1 MLFLEVVR
9 IKELINQLK
18 PTFSNA
24 MNSLDVPESTWLP
37 LLGKATVEDHGDVA
51 LPCHSLAGI
60 MKKAPQ
66 EIAKQISELV
76 ASDLKSFATVSSMSG
91 FVNITAKPEW
101 LSKRISIL
109 LGDTRL
115 GVSVDEKKTLVV
127 DYSAPNVAKEM
138 HVGHLRSTVIGDT
151 IVRMLEFKGHTVIR
165 ENHVGDWGTPFGMLI
180 EHLLDLGED
189 RAANELGV
197 GDLDSFYKQARSKFV
212 SDEEFANRSRS
223 RVVMLQGGDAE
234 TLRLWRI
241 LVDESMRYFNEVYS
255 MLGVMLT
262 DDDIRGESSYQKL
275 LPEVVER
282 LRESGDLEQS
292 DGADVVFPGGWVNRD
307 GEPLPMI
314 IRKADGGYNYSTSDL
329 ACIIDRVE
337 RLGSDGFLYVVGTP
351 QKQHFEMVFQV
362 AKKAGFMSNNHQAVH
377 VNFGSVLDTDGKVLK
392 SREGEVIKLHDLLEE
407 AIRRAEQSIDD
418 KNPDLAGKER
428 EEVARA
434 VGIGAVKYADLS
446 TERTKDYVFDWEKM
460 LSFEGNTAPYLQ
472 YAYARISSIFR
483 KWGGDR
489 ESLTTN
495 FESLMESEISTLRS
509 EEILLSRRLVEF
521 PSILDDSVST
531 FSPHKL
537 CKHLHSIA
545 SSFASFYEN
554 CGILKEDNEI
564 ISQRRLALCE
574 VTSRELKLGLE
585 MMGINVP
592 ERM

>member
-1 MLFLEVVR
+1 MVR

-18 PTFSNA
+18 PIFSNA
-24 MNSLDVPESTWLP
+24 MNSLDVPESIWLP

-60 MKKAPQ
+60 LKKAPQ

-76 ASDLKSFATVSSMSG
+76 ASDLQSFAIVSSMSG

-101 LSKRISIL
+101 LSKRLSIL
-109 LGDTRL
+109 LADPRL
-115 GVSVDEKKTLVV
+115 GVSVDEKKTFAV

-223 RVVMLQGGDAE
+223 RVVLLQGGDAE

-262 DDDIRGESSYQKL
+262 DDDIRGESSYQEL

-282 LRESGDLEQS
+282 LRESGDLEES

-337 RLGSDGFLYVVGTP
+337 RLGCDGFLYVVGTP

-362 AKKAGFMSNNHQAVH
+362 AKKAGFMSHNHQAVH

-418 KNPDLAGKER
+418 KNPDLLGKER

-495 FESLMESEISTLRS
+495 FESLMESELSTLRG

-554 CGILKEDNEI
+554 CAILKEDNEI

-574 VTSRELKLGLE
+574 ATSRELKLGLE

>member
-1 MLFLEVVR
+1 MVR
-9 IKELINQLK
+9 IEELINQLK
-18 PTFSNA
+18 PIFSNA
-24 MNSLDVPESTWLP
+24 MNSLEVPESTWLP

-60 MKKAPQ
+60 LKKAPQ

-76 ASDLKSFATVSSMSG
+76 SSDLQSFAIVSSMSG

-101 LSKRISIL
+101 LSKRLSIL
-109 LGDTRL
+109 LADPRL
-115 GVSVDEKKTLVV
+115 GVSVDQKKTFAV

-223 RVVMLQGGDAE
+223 RVVLLQGGDAE

-262 DDDIRGESSYQKL
+262 DDDIRGESSYQEL
-275 LPEVVER
+275 LPEVVYR
-282 LRESGDLEQS
+282 LKESGDLEES

-337 RLGSDGFLYVVGTP
+337 RLGCDGFLYVVGTP

-362 AKKAGFMSNNHQAVH
+362 AKKAGFMSHNHQAVH

-407 AIRRAEQSIDD
+407 AIRRAKQSIDD
-418 KNPDLAGKER
+418 KNPDLLGKER

-495 FESLMESEISTLRS
+495 FESLMESELSTLRS

-554 CGILKEDNEI
+554 CGILKEDDEA
-564 ISQRRLALCE
+564 ISRRRLALCE

>member
-1 MLFLEVVR
+1 MVR
-9 IKELINQLK
+9 IEELINQLK
-18 PTFSNA
+18 PIFSNA
-24 MNSLDVPESTWLP
+24 MNSLEVPESTWLP

-51 LPCHSLAGI
+51 FPCHSLAGI
-60 MKKAPQ
+60 LKKSPQ
-66 EIAKQISELV
+66 EIAIQISELV
-76 ASDLKSFATVSSMSG
+76 ASDLQSFAIVSSMSG

-101 LSKRISIL
+101 LSNRISIL
-109 LGDTRL
+109 LADPRL
-115 GVSVDEKKTLVV
+115 GVSVDQKKTFVV

-223 RVVMLQGGDAE
+223 RVVLLQGGDAE

-262 DDDIRGESSYQKL
+262 DDDIRGESSYQEL
-275 LPEVVER
+275 LPEVVYR
-282 LRESGDLEQS
+282 LKESGDLVES

-337 RLGSDGFLYVVGTP
+337 RLGCDGFLYVVGTP

-362 AKKAGFMSNNHQAVH
+362 AKKAGFMSHNHQAVH

-407 AIRRAEQSIDD
+407 AIRRAKQSIDD
-418 KNPDLAGKER
+418 KNPDLLGKER

-489 ESLTTN
+489 ESLTTS
-495 FESLMESEISTLRS
+495 FESLMESELSNLRS

-554 CGILKEDNEI
+554 CGILKEGDEA
-564 ISQRRLALCE
+564 ISRRRLALCE

-585 MMGINVP
+585 MMGISVP

>member
-1 MLFLEVVR
+1 MVR

-18 PTFSNA
+18 PIFSNA
-24 MNSLDVPESTWLP
+24 MNSLDIPDSTWLP

-60 MKKAPQ
+60 LKKAPQ

-76 ASDLKSFATVSSMSG
+76 ASDLQSFAIVSSMSG

-101 LSKRISIL
+101 LSKRLSIL
-109 LGDTRL
+109 LADPRL
-115 GVSVDEKKTLVV
+115 GVSVDEKKTFAV

-223 RVVMLQGGDAE
+223 RVVLLQGGDAE

-262 DDDIRGESSYQKL
+262 DDDIRGESSYQEL

-282 LRESGDLEQS
+282 LRESGDLEES

-337 RLGSDGFLYVVGTP
+337 RLGCDGFLYVVGTP

-362 AKKAGFMSNNHQAVH
+362 AKKAGFMSHNHQAVH

-418 KNPDLAGKER
+418 KNPDLLGKER

-495 FESLMESEISTLRS
+495 FESLMESELSTLRG

>member
-1 MLFLEVVR
+1 VVR
-9 IKELINQLK
+9 IEELINQLK
-18 PTFSNA
+18 PIFSNA
-24 MNSLDVPESTWLP
+24 MNSLEVPESTWLP

-51 LPCHSLAGI
+51 FPCHSLAGI
-60 MKKAPQ
+60 LKKSPQ
-66 EIAKQISELV
+66 EIAIQISELV
-76 ASDLKSFATVSSMSG
+76 ASDLQSFAIVSSMSG

-101 LSKRISIL
+101 LSNRISIL
-109 LGDTRL
+109 LADPRL
-115 GVSVDEKKTLVV
+115 GVSVDQKKTFVV

-223 RVVMLQGGDAE
+223 RVVLLQGGDAE

-241 LVDESMRYFNEVYS
+241 LVNESMRYFNEVYS

-262 DDDIRGESSYQKL
+262 DDDIRGESSYQEL
-275 LPEVVER
+275 LPEVVYR
-282 LRESGDLEQS
+282 LKESGDLEES

-337 RLGSDGFLYVVGTP
+337 RLGCDGFLYVVGTP

-362 AKKAGFMSNNHQAVH
+362 AKKAGFMSHNHQAVH

-407 AIRRAEQSIDD
+407 AIRRAKQSIDD
-418 KNPDLAGKER
+418 KNPDLLGKER

-495 FESLMESEISTLRS
+495 LESLMESELSNLRS

-554 CGILKEDNEI
+554 CGILKEDDEA
-564 ISQRRLALCE
+564 ISRRRLALCE

>member
-1 MLFLEVVR
+1 MVR
-9 IKELINQLK
+9 IEELINQLK
-18 PTFSNA
+18 PIFSNA
-24 MNSLDVPESTWLP
+24 MNSLEVPESTWLP

-60 MKKAPQ
+60 LKKAPQ

-76 ASDLKSFATVSSMSG
+76 ATDLQSFAIVSSMSG

-101 LSKRISIL
+101 LSNRISIL
-109 LGDTRL
+109 LADPRL
-115 GVSVDEKKTLVV
+115 GVSVDQKKTFVV

-223 RVVMLQGGDAE
+223 RVVLLQGGDAE

-262 DDDIRGESSYQKL
+262 DDDIRGESSYQEL
-275 LPEVVER
+275 LPEVVYR
-282 LRESGDLEQS
+282 LKESGDLEES

-337 RLGSDGFLYVVGTP
+337 RLGCDGFLYVVGTP

-362 AKKAGFMSNNHQAVH
+362 AKKAGFMSHNHQAVH

-407 AIRRAEQSIDD
+407 AIRRAKQSIDD
-418 KNPDLAGKER
+418 KNPDLLGKER

-495 FESLMESEISTLRS
+495 LESLMESELSNLRS

-554 CGILKEDNEI
+554 CGILKEDDEA
-564 ISQRRLALCE
+564 ISRRRLALCE

>member
-1 MLFLEVVR
+1 
-9 IKELINQLK
+9 
-18 PTFSNA
+18 
-24 MNSLDVPESTWLP
+24 MNSLDIPDSTWLS

-60 MKKAPQ
+60 LKKAPQ

-76 ASDLKSFATVSSMSG
+76 ASDLQSFAIVSSMSG

-101 LSKRISIL
+101 LSKRLSIL
-109 LGDTRL
+109 LADPRL
-115 GVSVDEKKTLVV
+115 GVSVDEKKTFAV

-223 RVVMLQGGDAE
+223 RVVLLQGGDAE

-262 DDDIRGESSYQKL
+262 DDDIRGESSYQEL

-282 LRESGDLEQS
+282 LRESGDLEES

-337 RLGSDGFLYVVGTP
+337 RLGCDGFLYVVGTP

-362 AKKAGFMSNNHQAVH
+362 AKKAGFMSHNHQAVH

-407 AIRRAEQSIDD
+407 AIRRAKQSIDD
-418 KNPDLAGKER
+418 KNPDLLGKER

-495 FESLMESEISTLRS
+495 LESLMESELSNLRS

-554 CGILKEDNEI
+554 CGILKEDNEK
-564 ISQRRLALCE
+564 ISHRRLALCE

>member
-1 MLFLEVVR
+1 MIIIR
-9 IKELINQLK
+9 ELIDDLK
-18 PTFSNA
+18 PVFSKA
-24 MNSLDVPESTWLP
+24 MKKLEIPDTTWEP
-37 LLGKATVEDHGDVA
+37 LFGKSTVEDHGDVA

-60 MKKAPQ
+60 LRKPPE
-66 EIAKQISELV
+66 EIAKQITELV
-76 ASDLKSFATVSSMSG
+76 FQDLESFATVSSISG
-91 FVNITAKPEW
+91 FVNISAKPEW
-101 LSKRISIL
+101 ISRRISQL
-109 LGDTRL
+109 LLDTRL
-115 GVSVDEKKTLVV
+115 GVGLDEGKIFAV

-138 HVGHLRSTVIGDT
+138 HVGHLRSTVIGDS
-151 IVRMLEFKGHTVIR
+151 IVRMLEFKGHRAIR

-189 RAANELGV
+189 RAATELGV

-212 SDEEFANRSRS
+212 SDDEFASRSRS
-223 RVVMLQGGDAE
+223 RVVLLQGGHEE

-255 MLGVMLT
+255 MLGVLLT
-262 DDDIRGESSYQKL
+262 DEDIMGESRYQDL
-275 LPEVVER
+275 LPEVIER
-282 LRESGDLEQS
+282 LRDAGILEESE
-292 DGADVVFPGGWVNRD
+292 GADVVFPGGWVNRD

-337 RLGSDGFLYVVGTP
+337 RLRCDGLLYVVGTP

-362 AKKAGFMSNNHQAVH
+362 AKKAGFMSDDHQAIH

-392 SREGEVIKLHDLLEE
+392 SREGDVIKLHDLLEE
-407 AIRRAEQSIDD
+407 AIRRAEQTIDE
-418 KNPDLAGKER
+418 KNPNLQAQER
-428 EEVARA
+428 YEAARA
-434 VGIGAVKYADLS
+434 VGIGAIKYADLS
-446 TERTKDYVFDWEKM
+446 TERTKDYVFDWERM

-472 YAYARISSIFR
+472 YAHARICSIFR

-489 ESLTTN
+489 ESLREN
-495 FESLMESEISTLRS
+495 FGSLMEEESSAPTKEELTLA
-509 EEILLSRRLVEF
+509 RRLVEF
-521 PSILDDSVST
+521 PSILDDSAST

-554 CGILKEDNEI
+554 CSILNEEDAVI
-564 ISQRRLALCE
+564 VRRRLALCDI
-574 VTSRELKLGLE
+574 TARELQLGLGV
-585 MMGINVP
+585 MGIIAP

>member
-1 MLFLEVVR
+1 MIR
-9 IKELINQLK
+9 IKELINELN
-18 PTFSNA
+18 PIFSKA
-24 MNSLDVPESTWLP
+24 MNSLGLPDSTRLP

-60 MKKAPQ
+60 LKNSPQ

-76 ASDLKSFATVSSMSG
+76 AFELQSFATVSSISG

-101 LSKRISIL
+101 LSKRISAL
-109 LGDTRL
+109 LADPRL
-115 GVSVDEKKTLVV
+115 GVSVDERRTFAV

-212 SDEEFANRSRS
+212 SDEEFANRSRG
-223 RVVMLQGGDAE
+223 RVVLLQGGDAE

-262 DDDIRGESSYQKL
+262 DDDIRGESSYQAL
-275 LPEVVER
+275 LPEVVDR
-282 LRESGDLEQS
+282 LRESGDLEES

-337 RLGSDGFLYVVGTP
+337 RLGCDGFLYVVGTP

-362 AKKAGFMSNNHQAVH
+362 ARKAGFMSDNHEAVH

-418 KNPDLAGKER
+418 KNPDLLGKER

-495 FESLMESEISTLRS
+495 FEFLMESELSTLGS

>member
-1 MLFLEVVR
+1 MVR

-18 PTFSNA
+18 PIFSNA
-24 MNSLDVPESTWLP
+24 MNSLDIPDSTWLP

-60 MKKAPQ
+60 LKKAPQ
-66 EIAKQISELV
+66 EIAKQL
-76 ASDLKSFATVSSMSG
+76 SDLGSSDLQSFAIVSSMSG

-101 LSKRISIL
+101 LSKRLSIL
-109 LGDTRL
+109 LADPRL
-115 GVSVDEKKTLVV
+115 GVSVDEKKTFAV

-223 RVVMLQGGDAE
+223 RVVLLQGGDAE

-262 DDDIRGESSYQKL
+262 DDDIRGESSYQEL

-282 LRESGDLEQS
+282 LRESGDLEES

-337 RLGSDGFLYVVGTP
+337 RLGCDGFLYVVGTP

-362 AKKAGFMSNNHQAVH
+362 AKKAGFMSHNHQAVH
-377 VNFGSVLDTDGKVLK
+377 VNIGSGLDTDGKVLK

-418 KNPDLAGKER
+418 KNPDLLGKER

-495 FESLMESEISTLRS
+495 FESLMERELSTLRA

-554 CGILKEDNEI
+554 CAILKEDNEI

-574 VTSRELKLGLE
+574 ATSRELKLGLE

>member
-1 MLFLEVVR
+1 MVR

-18 PTFSNA
+18 PIFSNA
-24 MNSLDVPESTWLP
+24 MNSLDIPDSTWLP

-60 MKKAPQ
+60 LKKAPQ

-76 ASDLKSFATVSSMSG
+76 ASDLQSFAIVSSMSG

-101 LSKRISIL
+101 LSKRLSIL
-109 LGDTRL
+109 LADPRL
-115 GVSVDEKKTLVV
+115 GVSVDEKKTFAV

-223 RVVMLQGGDAE
+223 RVVLLQGGDAE

-262 DDDIRGESSYQKL
+262 DDDIRGESSYQEL

-282 LRESGDLEQS
+282 LRESGDLEES

-337 RLGSDGFLYVVGTP
+337 RLGCDGFLYVVGTP

-362 AKKAGFMSNNHQAVH
+362 AKKAGFMSHNHQAVH

-418 KNPDLAGKER
+418 KNPDLLGKER

-495 FESLMESEISTLRS
+495 FESLMESELSTLRG

-574 VTSRELKLGLE
+574 ATSRELKLGLE

>member
-1 MLFLEVVR
+1 MVR
-9 IKELINQLK
+9 IEELINQLK
-18 PTFSNA
+18 PIFSNA
-24 MNSLDVPESTWLP
+24 MNSLEVPESTWLP

-51 LPCHSLAGI
+51 FPCHSLAGI
-60 MKKAPQ
+60 LKKSPQ
-66 EIAKQISELV
+66 EIAIQISELV
-76 ASDLKSFATVSSMSG
+76 ASDLQSFAIVSSMSG

-101 LSKRISIL
+101 LSNRISIL
-109 LGDTRL
+109 LADPRL
-115 GVSVDEKKTLVV
+115 GVSVDQKKTFVV

-212 SDEEFANRSRS
+212 SDEEFANRSSS
-223 RVVMLQGGDAE
+223 RVVLLQGGDAE

-262 DDDIRGESSYQKL
+262 DDDIRGESSYQEL
-275 LPEVVER
+275 LPEVVYR
-282 LRESGDLEQS
+282 LKESGDLEES

-337 RLGSDGFLYVVGTP
+337 RLGCDGFLYVVGTP

-362 AKKAGFMSNNHQAVH
+362 AKKAGFMSHNHQAVH

-407 AIRRAEQSIDD
+407 AIRRAKQSIDD
-418 KNPDLAGKER
+418 KNPDLLGKER

-495 FESLMESEISTLRS
+495 LESLMESELSNLRS

-554 CGILKEDNEI
+554 CGILKEDDEA
-564 ISQRRLALCE
+564 ISRRRLALCE

>member
-18 PTFSNA
+18 PSFSNA

-66 EIAKQISELV
+66 EIAEQISELV

-115 GVSVDEKKTLVV
+115 GVSVDEKKIFVV

-282 LRESGDLEQS
+282 LRESGDLEKS

-392 SREGEVIKLHDLLEE
+392 SREGEVIKLHDLLKE

>member
-1 MLFLEVVR
+1 MVR

-18 PTFSNA
+18 PIFSNA
-24 MNSLDVPESTWLP
+24 MNSLDVPESIWLP

-60 MKKAPQ
+60 LKKAPQ

-76 ASDLKSFATVSSMSG
+76 ASDLQSFAIVSSMSG

-101 LSKRISIL
+101 LSNRISIL
-109 LGDTRL
+109 LADPRL
-115 GVSVDEKKTLVV
+115 GVSVDQKKTFVV

-151 IVRMLEFKGHTVIR
+151 IVRMLEFKGHNVIR

-189 RAANELGV
+189 RAADELGV

-223 RVVMLQGGDAE
+223 RVVLLQGGDAE

-241 LVDESMRYFNEVYS
+241 LVNESMRYFNEVYS

-262 DDDIRGESSYQKL
+262 DDDIRGESSYQEL
-275 LPEVVER
+275 LPEVVYR
-282 LRESGDLEQS
+282 LKESGDLEQS

-337 RLGSDGFLYVVGTP
+337 RLGCDGFLYVVGTP

-362 AKKAGFMSNNHQAVH
+362 AKKAGFMSHNHQAVH

-407 AIRRAEQSIDD
+407 AIWRAEQSIDD
-418 KNPDLAGKER
+418 KNPDLLGKER

-489 ESLTTN
+489 QSLTTS
-495 FESLMESEISTLRS
+495 FESLMDSEFSNLRD

-554 CGILKEDNEI
+554 CGILKEDIEAV
-564 ISQRRLALCE
+564 SQRRLALCE

>member
-1 MLFLEVVR
+1 MVR

-18 PTFSNA
+18 PIFSNA
-24 MNSLDVPESTWLP
+24 MNSLDIPDSTWLP

-60 MKKAPQ
+60 LKKAPQ

-76 ASDLKSFATVSSMSG
+76 ASDLQSFAIVSSMSG

-101 LSKRISIL
+101 LSKRLSIL
-109 LGDTRL
+109 IADPRL
-115 GVSVDEKKTLVV
+115 GVSVDEKKTFAV

-223 RVVMLQGGDAE
+223 RVVLLQGGDAE

-262 DDDIRGESSYQKL
+262 DDDIRGESSYQEL

-282 LRESGDLEQS
+282 LRESGDLEES

-337 RLGSDGFLYVVGTP
+337 RLGCDGFLYVVGTP

-362 AKKAGFMSNNHQAVH
+362 AKKAGFMSHNHQAVH

-418 KNPDLAGKER
+418 KNPDLLGKER

-495 FESLMESEISTLRS
+495 FESLMESELSTLRG

-554 CGILKEDNEI
+554 CAILKEDNEI

-574 VTSRELKLGLE
+574 ATSRELKLGLE

>member
-1 MLFLEVVR
+1 MVR

-18 PTFSNA
+18 PIFSNA
-24 MNSLDVPESTWLP
+24 MNSLDIPDSTWLP

-60 MKKAPQ
+60 LKKAPQ

-76 ASDLKSFATVSSMSG
+76 ASDLQSFAIVSSMSG

-101 LSKRISIL
+101 LSKRLSIL
-109 LGDTRL
+109 LADPRL
-115 GVSVDEKKTLVV
+115 GVSVDEKKTFAV

-223 RVVMLQGGDAE
+223 RVVLLQGGDAE

-262 DDDIRGESSYQKL
+262 DEDIRGESSYQEL

-282 LRESGDLEQS
+282 LRESGDLEES

-337 RLGSDGFLYVVGTP
+337 RLGCDGFLYVVGTP

-362 AKKAGFMSNNHQAVH
+362 AKKAGFMSHNHQAVH

-418 KNPDLAGKER
+418 KNPDLLGKER

-495 FESLMESEISTLRS
+495 FESLMESELSTLRG

-554 CGILKEDNEI
+554 CAILKEDNEI

>member
-1 MLFLEVVR
+1 MVR
-9 IKELINQLK
+9 IKELIDQLK
-18 PTFSNA
+18 PIFSNA
-24 MNSLDVPESTWLP
+24 MNSLDIPDSTWLP

-60 MKKAPQ
+60 LKKAPQ

-76 ASDLKSFATVSSMSG
+76 SSDLQSFAIVSSMSG

-101 LSKRISIL
+101 LSKRLSIL
-109 LGDTRL
+109 LADPRL
-115 GVSVDEKKTLVV
+115 GVSVDEKKTFAV

-223 RVVMLQGGDAE
+223 RVVLLQGGDAE

-262 DDDIRGESSYQKL
+262 DDDIRGESSYQEL

-282 LRESGDLEQS
+282 LRESGDLEES

-337 RLGSDGFLYVVGTP
+337 RLGCDGFLYVVGTP

-362 AKKAGFMSNNHQAVH
+362 AKKAGFMSHNHQAVH

-418 KNPDLAGKER
+418 KNPDLLGKER

-495 FESLMESEISTLRS
+495 FESLMERELSTLRA

-554 CGILKEDNEI
+554 CAILKEDNEI

>member
-1 MLFLEVVR
+1 MVR

-18 PTFSNA
+18 PIFSNA
-24 MNSLDVPESTWLP
+24 MNSLDIPDSTWLP

-60 MKKAPQ
+60 LKKAHQ

-76 ASDLKSFATVSSMSG
+76 ASDLQSFAIVSSMSG

-101 LSKRISIL
+101 LSKRLSIL
-109 LGDTRL
+109 LADPRL
-115 GVSVDEKKTLVV
+115 GVSVDEKKTFAV

-223 RVVMLQGGDAE
+223 RVVLLQGGDAE

-262 DDDIRGESSYQKL
+262 DDDIRGESSYQEL

-282 LRESGDLEQS
+282 LRESGDLEES

-337 RLGSDGFLYVVGTP
+337 RLGCDGFLYVVGTP

-362 AKKAGFMSNNHQAVH
+362 AKKAGFMSHNHQAVH

-418 KNPDLAGKER
+418 KNPDLLGKER

-495 FESLMESEISTLRS
+495 FESLMESELSTLRG

-554 CGILKEDNEI
+554 CAILKEDNEI

>member
-1 MLFLEVVR
+1 MIR
-9 IKELINQLK
+9 IKELINELN
-18 PTFSNA
+18 PIFSKA
-24 MNSLDVPESTWLP
+24 MNSLGLPDSTRLP

-60 MKKAPQ
+60 LKNSPQ

-76 ASDLKSFATVSSMSG
+76 AFELQSFATVSSISG

-101 LSKRISIL
+101 LSKRISAL
-109 LGDTRL
+109 LADPRL
-115 GVSVDEKKTLVV
+115 GVSVDEGRTFAV

-212 SDEEFANRSRS
+212 SDEEFANRSRG
-223 RVVMLQGGDAE
+223 RVVLLQGGDAE

-262 DDDIRGESSYQKL
+262 DDDIRGESSYQEL
-275 LPEVVER
+275 LPEVVNR
-282 LRESGDLEQS
+282 LIESGDLEES

-337 RLGSDGFLYVVGTP
+337 RLGCDGFLYVVGTP

-362 AKKAGFMSNNHQAVH
+362 AKKAGFMGDNHQAVH

-392 SREGEVIKLHDLLEE
+392 SREGEVIKLHDLLAES
-407 AIRRAEQSIDD
+407 IRRAEQSIDD
-418 KNPDLAGKER
+418 KNPDLTGKER
-428 EEVARA
+428 EAVARA

-489 ESLTTN
+489 ESLATN
-495 FESLMESEISTLRS
+495 FESLMESEPGTLMA

-554 CGILKEDNEI
+554 CGILNQDNVI

-585 MMGINVP
+585 MMGIDVP

>member
-1 MLFLEVVR
+1 MVR

-18 PTFSNA
+18 PIFSNA
-24 MNSLDVPESTWLP
+24 MNSLDIPDSTWLP

-60 MKKAPQ
+60 LKKAPQ

-76 ASDLKSFATVSSMSG
+76 ASDLQSFAIVSSMSG

-101 LSKRISIL
+101 LSKRLSIL
-109 LGDTRL
+109 LADPRL
-115 GVSVDEKKTLVV
+115 GVSVDEKKTFAV

-223 RVVMLQGGDAE
+223 RVVLLQGGDAE

-262 DDDIRGESSYQKL
+262 DDDIRGESSYQEL

-282 LRESGDLEQS
+282 LRESGDLEES

-337 RLGSDGFLYVVGTP
+337 RLGCDGFLYVVGTP

-362 AKKAGFMSNNHQAVH
+362 AKKAGFMSHNHQAVH

-418 KNPDLAGKER
+418 KNPDLLGKER

-554 CGILKEDNEI
+554 CAILKEDNEI

>member
-1 MLFLEVVR
+1 MVR

-18 PTFSNA
+18 PIFSNA
-24 MNSLDVPESTWLP
+24 MNSLDIPDSTWLP

-76 ASDLKSFATVSSMSG
+76 ASDLQSFAIVSSMSG

-101 LSKRISIL
+101 LSKRLSIL
-109 LGDTRL
+109 LADPRL
-115 GVSVDEKKTLVV
+115 GVSVDEKKTFAV

-223 RVVMLQGGDAE
+223 RVVLLQGGDAE

-262 DDDIRGESSYQKL
+262 DDDIRGESSYQEL

-282 LRESGDLEQS
+282 LRESGDLEES

-337 RLGSDGFLYVVGTP
+337 RLGCDGFLYVVGTP

-362 AKKAGFMSNNHQAVH
+362 AKKAGFMSHNHQAVH

-418 KNPDLAGKER
+418 KNPDLLGKER

-483 KWGGDR
+483 NWGGDR

-495 FESLMESEISTLRS
+495 FESLTESELGTLRN

-554 CGILKEDNEI
+554 CAILKEDNEI

-574 VTSRELKLGLE
+574 VTSRELKLGLA

>member
-1 MLFLEVVR
+1 MVR

-18 PTFSNA
+18 PIFSNA
-24 MNSLDVPESTWLP
+24 MNSLDVPDSTWLP

-60 MKKAPQ
+60 LKKAPQ

-76 ASDLKSFATVSSMSG
+76 ASDLQSFAIVSSMSG

-101 LSKRISIL
+101 LSKRLSIL
-109 LGDTRL
+109 LADPRL
-115 GVSVDEKKTLVV
+115 GVSVDEKKTFAV

-223 RVVMLQGGDAE
+223 RVVLLQGGDAE

-262 DDDIRGESSYQKL
+262 DDDIRGESSYQEL

-282 LRESGDLEQS
+282 LRESGDLEES

-337 RLGSDGFLYVVGTP
+337 RLGCDGFLYVVGTP

-362 AKKAGFMSNNHQAVH
+362 AKKAGFMSHNHQAVH

-418 KNPDLAGKER
+418 KNPDLLGKER

-495 FESLMESEISTLRS
+495 FESLMESELSTLRG

-554 CGILKEDNEI
+554 CAILKEDNEI

-574 VTSRELKLGLE
+574 ATSRELKLGLE

>member
-1 MLFLEVVR
+1 VVR
-9 IKELINQLK
+9 IKELIDQLK
-18 PTFSNA
+18 PIFSNA
-24 MNSLDVPESTWLP
+24 MNSLDIPDSTWLP

-60 MKKAPQ
+60 LKKAPQ

-76 ASDLKSFATVSSMSG
+76 ASDLQSFAIVSSMSG

-101 LSKRISIL
+101 LSKRLSIL
-109 LGDTRL
+109 LADPRL
-115 GVSVDEKKTLVV
+115 GVSVDEKKTFAV

-223 RVVMLQGGDAE
+223 RVVLLQGGDAE

-262 DDDIRGESSYQKL
+262 DDDIRGESSYQEL

-282 LRESGDLEQS
+282 LRESGDLEES

-337 RLGSDGFLYVVGTP
+337 RLGCDGFLYVVGTP

-362 AKKAGFMSNNHQAVH
+362 AKKAGFMSHNHQAVH

-418 KNPDLAGKER
+418 KNPDLLGKER

-495 FESLMESEISTLRS
+495 FESLMESELSTLRG

-554 CGILKEDNEI
+554 CAILKEDNEI

>member
-1 MLFLEVVR
+1 MIR

-18 PTFSNA
+18 PIFSNA
-24 MNSLDVPESTWLP
+24 MNSLDIPDSTWLP

-60 MKKAPQ
+60 LKKAPQ

-76 ASDLKSFATVSSMSG
+76 ASDLQSFAIVSSMSG

-101 LSKRISIL
+101 LSKRLSIL
-109 LGDTRL
+109 LADPRL
-115 GVSVDEKKTLVV
+115 GVSVDEKKTFAV

-223 RVVMLQGGDAE
+223 RVVLLQGGDAE

-262 DDDIRGESSYQKL
+262 DDDIRGESSYQEL

-282 LRESGDLEQS
+282 LRESGDLEES

-337 RLGSDGFLYVVGTP
+337 RLGCDGFLYVVGTP

-362 AKKAGFMSNNHQAVH
+362 AKKAGFMSHNHQAVH

-418 KNPDLAGKER
+418 KNPDLLGKER

-495 FESLMESEISTLRS
+495 FESLMESELSTLRG

-554 CGILKEDNEI
+554 CAILKEDNEI

>member
-1 MLFLEVVR
+1 MVR

-18 PTFSNA
+18 PIFSNA
-24 MNSLDVPESTWLP
+24 MNSLDIPDSTWLP

-60 MKKAPQ
+60 LKKAPQ

-76 ASDLKSFATVSSMSG
+76 SSDLQSCASVSSMSG

-101 LSKRISIL
+101 LSKRLSIL
-109 LGDTRL
+109 LADPRL
-115 GVSVDEKKTLVV
+115 GVSVDEKKTFAV

-223 RVVMLQGGDAE
+223 RVVLLQGGDAE

-262 DDDIRGESSYQKL
+262 DDDIRGESSYQEL

-282 LRESGDLEQS
+282 LRESGDLEES

-337 RLGSDGFLYVVGTP
+337 RLGCDGFLYVVGTP

-362 AKKAGFMSNNHQAVH
+362 AKKAGFMSHNHQAVH

-418 KNPDLAGKER
+418 KNPDLLGKER

-495 FESLMESEISTLRS
+495 FESLMESELSTLRG

-554 CGILKEDNEI
+554 CAILKEDNEI

>member
-1 MLFLEVVR
+1 MVR
-9 IKELINQLK
+9 IEELINQLK
-18 PTFSNA
+18 PIFSNA
-24 MNSLDVPESTWLP
+24 MNSLEVPESTWLP

-51 LPCHSLAGI
+51 FPCHSLAGI
-60 MKKAPQ
+60 LKKAPQ

-76 ASDLKSFATVSSMSG
+76 ASDLQSFAIVSSMSG

-101 LSKRISIL
+101 LSNRISIL
-109 LGDTRL
+109 LADPRL
-115 GVSVDEKKTLVV
+115 GVSVDQKKTFVV

-223 RVVMLQGGDAE
+223 RVVLLQGGDAE

-262 DDDIRGESSYQKL
+262 DDDIRGESSYQEL
-275 LPEVVER
+275 LPEVVYR
-282 LRESGDLEQS
+282 LKESGDLEES

-337 RLGSDGFLYVVGTP
+337 RLGCDGFLYVVGTP

-362 AKKAGFMSNNHQAVH
+362 AKKAGFMSHNHQAVH

-407 AIRRAEQSIDD
+407 SIRRAEKSIDD
-418 KNPDLAGKER
+418 KNPDLLGKER

-495 FESLMESEISTLRS
+495 LEPLMESELSNLRS

-554 CGILKEDNEI
+554 CGILKEDDEA
-564 ISQRRLALCE
+564 ISRRRLALCE